1 MGGYVSALRESCR
14 SLLPAIRRCLPTPE
28 TAATF
33 FPWVRMGLAAGDPT
47 DVVLAALVAAER
59 AFGADVNTKG
69 FKVPRGVGVIQ
80 VRELTGH

>member
-1 MGGYVSALRESCR
+1 
-14 SLLPAIRRCLPTPE
+14 
-28 TAATF
+28 
-33 FPWVRMGLAAGDPT
+33 MGLAAGDPT